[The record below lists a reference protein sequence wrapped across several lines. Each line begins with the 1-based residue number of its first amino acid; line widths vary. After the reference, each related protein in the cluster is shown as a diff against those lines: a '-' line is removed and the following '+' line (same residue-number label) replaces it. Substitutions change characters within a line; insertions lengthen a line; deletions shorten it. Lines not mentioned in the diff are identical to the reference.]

1 MIDVSN
7 VRVEHSRG
15 DKLKFLN
22 SYRWTLEKID
32 VLEDRLAR
40 IDDKL
45 YSMRR
50 SIISDMPKGG
60 KGKDTVDLI
69 GDKEEIKKDINN
81 RLTEAYDKK
90 RIIENAIDSMDNDR
104 LSVIL
109 SLKYLDGM
117 TLEDIADKLHYSN
130 SHMGVLH
137 RQALDEFVIP
147 KGGELSV

>member
-1 MIDVSN
+1 MIDSTKT
-7 VRVEHSRG
+7 RVEDSRA

-22 SYRWTLEKID
+22 GYRWTIEKID

-69 GDKEEIKKDINN
+69 GDKEEIKKDIND

-90 RIIENAIDSMDNDR
+90 RIIESAIDSMENDR

-109 SLKYLDGM
+109 SLKYIDGL
-117 TLEDIADKLHYSN
+117 TLENIADQLHYSV

-137 RQALDEFVIP
+137 RQALDEFIIP
-147 KGGELSV
+147 D

>member
-1 MIDVSN
+1 MIDSTKI
-7 VRVEHSRG
+7 RVENNRV

-22 SYRWTLEKID
+22 GYRWTIEKID

-60 KGKDTVDLI
+60 QGKDTIDLI
-69 GDKEEIKKDINN
+69 GDKEQIKNDINDKL
-81 RLTEAYDKK
+81 REAYDKK
-90 RIIENAIDSMDNDR
+90 RLIEDAIDTMDNDR

-147 KGGELSV
+147 KGGEVE

>member
-1 MIDVSN
+1 MIDSTKT
-7 VRVEHSRG
+7 RVEDSRV

-22 SYRWTLEKID
+22 GYRWTLEKID
-32 VLEDRLAR
+32 VLEDRLDR
-40 IDDKL
+40 VNDRL

-60 KGKDTVDLI
+60 KGKDTIDLI
-69 GDKEEIKKDINN
+69 GDKEQIKEDIENKLN
-81 RLTEAYDKK
+81 EAYDKK
-90 RIIENAIDSMDNDR
+90 RLIEDAIDSMDNDR

-109 SLKYLDGM
+109 SLKYLDGL

-147 KGGELSV
+147 IQT